1 MNKKATYFLNILVG
15 IFFFIFYITIVNAIL
30 NQDILSFPFIILT
43 IYFFISIFTLTPV
56 STELGEKT
64 KDWNAIIASY
74 SMIVAYLI
82 SPIWLLIKSFKN

>member
-1 MNKKATYFLNILVG
+1 MNKKATYSLNILVG

-43 IYFFISIFTLTPV
+43 IYFFISIFTLTPA

-82 SPIWLLIKSFKN
+82 SPIWVLIKSFKN